1 MSNFPPIA
9 EYGLLSNCEQSCL
22 VAPDGSVEW
31 LCLPRPDSPS
41 VFAALLDRAAGLF
54 RFGPSNAQVPQH
66 RRYVPGTMV
75 LETTWQTPTGWMVVQ
90 DFLAVGPVQDQGRRP
105 DYRRAPTDTGA
116 VGALV
121 RVAAC
126 ISGHVEVMVNCGP
139 LFNYGTAAATWGY
152 RGEGYD
158 AMTAAPAEGGVRLEL
173 AGSIQLGVLGA
184 RAYGRTTLTQGQ
196 SAFVVLS
203 WGDATVPASQQEA
216 AAALDITVDFWRDWL
231 SAATIPDHPW
241 KPYLDRSALT
251 LKALSYKPTGAIM
264 AAATTS
270 LPETPGGARN
280 WDYRFTWIRDSS
292 FMLRALYRLGFGW
305 EAIEY
310 WGFVLDA
317 VTGGDLN
324 RKPELQIMYGIGG
337 ERDLTEKTLDHLSGY
352 EGARPV
358 RVGNG
363 AWNQQQHDVWG
374 MILDA
379 LDVQFHRGADQI
391 VAPVWEGLAGF
402 ADAALEHWREPDQG
416 IWEVRGEPKHFTAS
430 KVMCWVAAARGADLA
445 DGRGDGERA
454 KRWRAGADKIK
465 ADVLA
470 KDVSD
475 RGVFRQHD
483 KTDDLDASLLLLPI
497 MGFLP
502 PDDKRIKA
510 TVLAIADELTEDGLV
525 LRYRTDQTDTGF
537 SGKEGTFTICSF
549 WLVSAL
555 AMIGET
561 ERAHALCQKLLS
573 FAGPLQLYAEEIDA
587 TTGQHLGNF
596 PQAFTHLALIDALT
610 RLIELEQTQSK
621 EGSAPATA

>member
-1 MSNFPPIA
+1 VHD
-9 EYGLLSNCEQSCL
+9 LL
-22 VAPDGSVEW
+22 V
-31 LCLPRPDSPS
+31 
-41 VFAALLDRAAGLF
+41 
-54 RFGPSNAQVPQH
+54 
-66 RRYVPGTMV
+66 M
-75 LETTWQTPTGWMVVQ
+75 
-90 DFLAVGPVQDQGRRP
+90 GPVQVEGRRA
-105 DYRRAPTDTGA
+105 DYRRAPNDFGA
-116 VGALV
+116 VGALL
-121 RVAAC
+121 RIATC

-139 LFNYGTAAATWGY
+139 LFNYGTAGGTWSY
-152 RGEGYD
+152 RGEGYG
-158 AMTAAPAEGGVRLEL
+158 AMTVAPADGDVRLEL
-173 AGSIQLGVLGA
+173 AGSVPLGVLGA

-203 WGDATVPASQQEA
+203 WGDATVPANQEEA
-216 AAALDITVDFWRDWL
+216 SAALGTTVDFWRDWL
-231 SAATIPDHPW
+231 STAKIADHPW

-251 LKALSYKPTGAIM
+251 LKALSYAPTGAIM

-280 WDYRFTWIRDSS
+280 WDYRFTWIRDSA
-292 FMLRALYRLGFGW
+292 FMLRSLYRLGFGW

-317 VTGGDLN
+317 VTGGDLS
-324 RKPELQIMYGIGG
+324 RPPELQIMYGIGG

-352 EGARPV
+352 QGARPV

-379 LDVQFHRGADQI
+379 LDVQFHRGAEQI

-402 ADAALEHWREPDQG
+402 VDAALEHWREPDQG

-430 KVMCWVAAARGADLA
+430 KVMCWVAAARGANLA
-445 DGRGDGERA
+445 DERGDGERA
-454 KRWRAGADKIK
+454 KKWRAGADKIK

-470 KDVSD
+470 KDVSE

-502 PDDKRIKA
+502 PDDERIKK

-525 LRYRTDQTDTGF
+525 LRYKVEGTDTGF

-549 WLVSAL
+549 WLVTAL

-561 ERAHALCQKLLS
+561 GRAHALCQKLLS
-573 FAGPLQLYAEEIDA
+573 FAGPLLLYAEEIDA

-596 PQAFTHLALIDALT
+596 PQAFTHLALIEAVSQ
-610 RLIELEQTQSK
+610 LIEIESK
-621 EGSAPATA
+621 EGAAVSV